1 MAGKQTNLAW
11 ETLLAV
17 PGQPGQPGQP
27 SQRGQ
32 PGQPGTR
39 ARQGLPAQLASAIRA
54 AIRDG
59 RLPHGAALPPSRAL
73 AADLGVSRWTVT
85 EAYGR
90 LITEGYLTGRTGSA
104 TRVSWTPRPY
114 EDPPPPQAPPEPP
127 SRPVRY
133 DLGFRSDQRAFPRRQ
148 WVEAIRVAAETAS
161 FDQLDYAQD
170 GGHPRLREILAAH
183 LNRSRGAAAEPG
195 TVSVFAGAGQA
206 MEQLCH
212 ALRDEGHTAIGTE
225 NPGSPRLWQAIRAAG
240 LDLVPLPVD
249 DDGLVV
255 DALNDHPALHAV
267 CVGTARQVAY
277 GYPLAPGR
285 RTELLAW
292 ARQSGGLI
300 VEDDYDSEFS
310 YAGPV
315 PPVLQGAGR
324 DRVALLGSMSRTL
337 NPTVSI
343 GWVVAPRRLTAGV
356 RAGRGLTVSPPALN
370 QLALAHFMESG
381 AYDRHLRASRQRF
394 RARRTALANALAREL
409 PSYRVRAG
417 QAGLD
422 LLLDLPPG
430 TDTAAI
436 LAAAQ
441 RQDMRLGTL
450 DALRLVP
457 DPAAPG
463 LLLGYGNLSDRLVDE
478 AAAVLAGIL
487 RQTSTSQ
494 TSTSQTSTS
503 QAGSAQTGSAQTGAS
518 PH

>member
-11 ETLLAV
+11 ETLLAL
-17 PGQPGQPGQP
+17 PGQPGIPAK
-27 SQRGQ
+27 R
-32 PGQPGTR
+32 
-39 ARQGLPAQLASAIRA
+39 GLPAQLASAIRA

-59 RLPHGAALPPSRAL
+59 RLPHGAALPPSRTL

-90 LITEGYLTGRTGSA
+90 LITEGYLAGRTGSA
-104 TRVSWTPRPY
+104 TRVCWTPRPD
-114 EDPPPPQAPPEPP
+114 EDPPRPAAPAERP

-133 DLGFRSDQRAFPRRQ
+133 DLGYRSDQRAFPRRR

-195 TVSVFAGAGQA
+195 TLSVFAGAGQA
-206 MEQLCH
+206 MAQLSH
-212 ALRDEGHTAIGTE
+212 ALRDEGHTAVGME
-225 NPGSPRLWQAIRAAG
+225 NPGSPRLWQAARAAG

-255 DALNDHPALHAV
+255 DALRDHPELRTV
-267 CVGTARQVAY
+267 CVGTARQVAF
-277 GYPLAPGR
+277 GYPLAAGR
-285 RTELLAW
+285 RTALLDW
-292 ARQSGGLI
+292 ARQAGGLI
-300 VEDDYDSEFS
+300 VEDDYDSEFG

-315 PPVLQGAGR
+315 PPVLQGADR

-343 GWVVAPRRLTAGV
+343 GWVVAPRRLTSGV
-356 RAGRGLTVSPPALN
+356 RTGRGLPVSPPALN

-394 RARRTALANALAREL
+394 RARRVALAGALAREL
-409 PSYRVRAG
+409 PGYRVRGG

-441 RQDMRLGTL
+441 QRDMRLGTL

-457 DPAAPG
+457 EPGAPG

-478 AAAVLAGIL
+478 AVAVLADIL
-487 RQTSTSQ
+487 S
-494 TSTSQTSTS
+494 
-503 QAGSAQTGSAQTGAS
+503 QTGAS
-518 PH
+518 QH

>member
-17 PGQPGQPGQP
+17 PA
-27 SQRGQ
+27 RG
-32 PGQPGTR
+32 GSAKR
-39 ARQGLPAQLASAIRA
+39 GLPARLASAIRA

-59 RLPHGAALPPSRAL
+59 RLPHGAALPPSRTL

-90 LITEGYLTGRTGSA
+90 LITEGYLAGRTGSA
-104 TRVSWTPRPY
+104 TRVCWTPRPHD
-114 EDPPPPQAPPEPP
+114 DPPPPPAAAEQPP
-127 SRPVRY
+127 RPVRY

-170 GGHPRLREILAAH
+170 GGHPRLREVLAAH

-195 TVSVFAGAGQA
+195 TLSVFAGAGQA
-206 MEQLCH
+206 MAQVSY
-212 ALRDEGHTAIGTE
+212 ALRDDGHTAIGME
-225 NPGSPRLWQAIRAAG
+225 DPGSPRLWQAARAAG

-249 DDGLVV
+249 DGGLVV
-255 DALNDHPALHAV
+255 DALRDHPGLRAV
-267 CVGTARQVAY
+267 CVGTARQVAF
-277 GYPLAPGR
+277 GYPLAAGR

-292 ARQSGGLI
+292 ARQAGGLI

-315 PPVLQGAGR
+315 PPVVQGADR
-324 DRVALLGSMSRTL
+324 DRVALLGSMTRTL

-343 GWVVAPRRLTAGV
+343 GWVVAPRRLVAGV
-356 RAGRGLTVSPPALN
+356 RTGRGLPVGPPALN

-394 RARRTALANALAREL
+394 RARRAALTSALAREL
-409 PSYRVRAG
+409 PGYRVRGG

-430 TDTAAI
+430 TGTAAI

-441 RQDMRLGTL
+441 RRDMRLGTL

-457 DPAAPG
+457 DPSAPG

-478 AAAVLAGIL
+478 AVAVLAEIL
-487 RQTSTSQ
+487 T
-494 TSTSQTSTS
+494 
-503 QAGSAQTGSAQTGAS
+503 QTGAS
-518 PH
+518 QH

>member
-17 PGQPGQPGQP
+17 PGPA
-27 SQRGQ
+27 
-32 PGQPGTR
+32 GTHGKR
-39 ARQGLPAQLASAIRA
+39 GLPARLASAIRA

-90 LITEGYLTGRTGSA
+90 LITEGYLAGRTGSA
-104 TRVSWTPRPY
+104 TRVCWTPRPH
-114 EDPPPPQAPPEPP
+114 EDPPRPAAPAEKPPRA
-127 SRPVRY
+127 VRY
-133 DLGFRSDQRAFPRRQ
+133 DLGYRSDQRAFPRRR
-148 WVEAIRVAAETAS
+148 WVEAIRVAAETAP
-161 FDQLDYAQD
+161 FDQLDYAQS

-183 LNRSRGAAAEPG
+183 LNRSRGAAADPG
-195 TVSVFAGAGQA
+195 TLSVFAGAGQA
-206 MEQLCH
+206 MAQVSH
-212 ALRDEGHTAIGTE
+212 ALRDDGHTAIGME
-225 NPGSPRLWQAIRAAG
+225 NPGSPRLWQAARAAG

-255 DALNDHPALHAV
+255 AALRDHPGLRAV
-267 CVGTARQVAY
+267 CVGAARQVAF
-277 GYPLAPGR
+277 GYPLAAR
-285 RTELLAW
+285 RTALLDW
-292 ARQSGGLI
+292 ARQAGGLI

-315 PPVLQGAGR
+315 PAVIQGADR
-324 DRVALLGSMSRTL
+324 DRVALLGSMTRTL

-343 GWVVAPRRLTAGV
+343 GWVVTPRRLVGGT
-356 RAGRGLTVSPPALN
+356 RAGRGLPVSPPALN

-381 AYDRHLRASRQRF
+381 AYDRHLRASRRRF
-394 RARRTALANALAREL
+394 RARRAALAGALAREL
-409 PSYRVRAG
+409 PGYRVRGG

-422 LLLDLPPG
+422 LLLDLPAG

-436 LAAAQ
+436 LTAAQ
-441 RQDMRLGTL
+441 QRDMRLGTL

-457 DPAAPG
+457 DPGAPG

-478 AAAVLAGIL
+478 AVAVLAGIL
-487 RQTSTSQ
+487 GDR
-494 TSTSQTSTS
+494 
-503 QAGSAQTGSAQTGAS
+503 G
-518 PH
+518 

>member
-17 PGQPGQPGQP
+17 PA
-27 SQRGQ
+27 R
-32 PGQPGTR
+32 R
-39 ARQGLPAQLASAIRA
+39 AASAKRGLPARLASAIRA

-59 RLPHGAALPPSRAL
+59 RLPHGAALPPSRTL

-90 LITEGYLTGRTGSA
+90 LITEGYLAGRTGSA
-104 TRVSWTPRPY
+104 TRVCWTPRPHD
-114 EDPPPPQAPPEPP
+114 DPPPPPAPAEQPP
-127 SRPVRY
+127 RPVRY

-170 GGHPRLREILAAH
+170 GGHPRLREVLAAH

-195 TVSVFAGAGQA
+195 TLSVFAGAGQA
-206 MEQLCH
+206 MAQVSD
-212 ALRDEGHTAIGTE
+212 ALRDDGHTAIGME
-225 NPGSPRLWQAIRAAG
+225 DPGSPRLWQAARAAAWTWCRCRWTTAAWWWTRCG
-240 LDLVPLPVD
+240 TTP
-249 DDGLVV
+249 GC
-255 DALNDHPALHAV
+255 AR
-267 CVGTARQVAY
+267 CVSA
-277 GYPLAPGR
+277 PPGR
-285 RTELLAW
+285 WRSATRWPRAGGRLLAW
-292 ARQSGGLI
+292 ARQAGGLI

-315 PPVLQGAGR
+315 PPVVQGADR
-324 DRVALLGSMSRTL
+324 DRVALLGSMTRTL

-343 GWVVAPRRLTAGV
+343 GWVVAPRRLVAGV
-356 RAGRGLTVSPPALN
+356 RTGRGLPVSPPALN

-394 RARRTALANALAREL
+394 RARRAALTSALAREL
-409 PSYRVRAG
+409 PGYRVRGG

-430 TDTAAI
+430 TGTAAI

-441 RQDMRLGTL
+441 RRDMRLGTL

-457 DPAAPG
+457 DPSAPG

-478 AAAVLAGIL
+478 AVAVLAEIL
-487 RQTSTSQ
+487 T
-494 TSTSQTSTS
+494 
-503 QAGSAQTGSAQTGAS
+503 QTGAS
-518 PH
+518 QH

>member
-1 MAGKQTNLAW
+1 VAGKQTNLAW

-17 PGQPGQPGQP
+17 PGQPG
-27 SQRGQ
+27 
-32 PGQPGTR
+32 TR
-39 ARQGLPAQLASAIRA
+39 AKRGLPAQLASAIRA

-59 RLPHGAALPPSRAL
+59 RLPHGAALPPSRTL

-85 EAYGR
+85 EAYAR
-90 LITEGYLTGRTGSA
+90 LITEGYLAGRTGSA
-104 TRVSWTPRPY
+104 TRVCWTPRPH
-114 EDPPPPQAPPEPP
+114 EDPAPPAAAAEQPP
-127 SRPVRY
+127 RPVRY
-133 DLGFRSDQRAFPRRQ
+133 DLGYRSDQRAFPRRQ
-148 WVEAIRVAAETAS
+148 WVEAIRAAAETAS

-170 GGHPRLREILAAH
+170 GGHPRLREVLAAH

-195 TVSVFAGAGQA
+195 TLSVFAGAGQA
-206 MEQLCH
+206 MAQVSY
-212 ALRDEGHTAIGTE
+212 ALRDDGHTAIGME
-225 NPGSPRLWQAIRAAG
+225 DPGSPRLWQAARAAG

-255 DALNDHPALHAV
+255 DALRDHPGLRAV
-267 CVGTARQVAY
+267 CVGTARQVAF
-277 GYPLAPGR
+277 GYPLAASR
-285 RTELLAW
+285 RTALLAW
-292 ARQSGGLI
+292 AQQAGGLI

-324 DRVALLGSMSRTL
+324 DRVALLGSMTRTL

-356 RAGRGLTVSPPALN
+356 RTGRGLPVSPPALN

-394 RARRTALANALAREL
+394 RARRAALSRALSREL
-409 PSYRVRAG
+409 PGYRVRGG

-436 LAAAQ
+436 LAAAGQ
-441 RQDMRLGTL
+441 RDMRLGTL
-450 DALRLVP
+450 DKLRLVP
-457 DPAAPG
+457 DPGAPG

-478 AAAVLAGIL
+478 AVAVLAGIL
-487 RQTSTSQ
+487 G
-494 TSTSQTSTS
+494 
-503 QAGSAQTGSAQTGAS
+503 QAGR
-518 PH
+518 

>member
-1 MAGKQTNLAW
+1 VAGKQTNLAW

-17 PGQPGQPGQP
+17 
-27 SQRGQ
+27 

-104 TRVSWTPRPY
+104 TRVSWIPRPY
-114 EDPPPPQAPPEPP
+114 EDPPRPAAPAEQP

-133 DLGFRSDQRAFPRRQ
+133 DLGYRSDQRAFPRRQ

-206 MEQLCH
+206 MEQLSS

-225 NPGSPRLWQAIRAAG
+225 NPGSPRLWQAARAAG

-255 DALNDHPALHAV
+255 DALRDHPGLRAV
-267 CVGTARQVAY
+267 CVGTARQVAF
-277 GYPLAPGR
+277 GYPLAAGR
-285 RTELLAW
+285 RAALLDW
-292 ARQSGGLI
+292 ARQAGGLI

-315 PPVLQGAGR
+315 PPVLQGADR

-343 GWVVAPRRLTAGV
+343 GWVVAPRRLTGGV
-356 RAGRGLTVSPPALN
+356 RAGRGLPVSPPALN

-394 RARRTALANALAREL
+394 RARRAALAAALAREL
-409 PSYRVRAG
+409 PGYRVRGG

-441 RQDMRLGTL
+441 RRDMRLGTL
-450 DALRLVP
+450 DALRLIP
-457 DPAAPG
+457 DPGVPG

-487 RQTSTSQ
+487 RQASAG
-494 TSTSQTSTS
+494 
-503 QAGSAQTGSAQTGAS
+503 QASAGQASAGQASAGQSGAS
-518 PH
+518 EH